1 MLCIYYIIFVLRFQ
15 DFCRK
20 YPHGS
25 FYRLFIH
32 IFSNLHNFI
41 GKQNK
46 KTPFS
51 RRFLCKIDVF
61 YYFDLRLC
69 KKLLELLFSSKL
81 WLYILFSL
89 VLYLYS
95 GKTSFVSLVLVA
107 YASSRSAST
116 SSFASSAITSSSFG
130 CVFGCLGVNTVQ
142 QSS

>member
-1 MLCIYYIIFVLRFQ
+1 MLCIYYIIFSKHLQ
-15 DFCRK
+15 DFCAK
-20 YPHGS
+20 SPHVS

-32 IFSNLHNFI
+32 NFSNLHKFM
-41 GKQNK
+41 GKCMK

-51 RRFLCKIDVF
+51 RRFLRKIDVF
-61 YYFDLRLC
+61 YYFDLRLREG
-69 KKLLELLFSSKL
+69 LLELPSGASFF
-81 WLYILFSL
+81 ILFSR

-95 GKTSFVSLVLVA
+95 GKTSFVSLVFVA

-130 CVFGCLGVNTVQ
+130 WVLGCLGVNTVQ